1 MAGAIPANLHE
12 GSRSELLADY
22 FFSTLGTVTP
32 VRRADDYGVDLY
44 CTLTERLGQQARVR
58 EYFTVQ
64 VKSNE
69 APWTFRDADS
79 VKWLIE
85 HPTPLF
91 LCTVSNKHLRVRVYH
106 VFQRFYAWA
115 LGVWPP
121 TLQLTPGT
129 GLAGKVL
136 RWEDGLSFCLS
147 APIIEAGIS
156 DLTDDVRLGTLK
168 AVFSQ
173 WVDFDRENCD
183 LVRQG
188 LPRFRM
194 PNSYVTNKLSTEL
207 FEGGLSASAQPGV
220 VNRGLLRLAEA
231 LECLGGFLGNM
242 GDRAFALEA
251 AMLLDRIQ
259 KEHPSIFCGRPYLQ
273 DRVSGLLGQIVNRN
287 LNKALG
293 QPEGGFLH
301 AGLECVEKAIMDM
314 PIVQRYLAEP

>member
-1 MAGAIPANLHE
+1 
-12 GSRSELLADY
+12 
-22 FFSTLGTVTP
+22 VTP
-32 VRRADDYGVDLY
+32 VRRQDDYGVDLY
-44 CTLTERLGQQARVR
+44 CTLTERLGQRARVR

-69 APWTFRDADS
+69 EPWTFDDAES
-79 VKWLIE
+79 VRWLIE

-91 LCTVSNKHLRVRVYH
+91 LCTVSNKDLRVRVYH
-106 VFQRFYAWA
+106 VFPRFYAWA

-121 TLQLTPGT
+121 TLQLTPGK
-129 GLAGKVL
+129 GSAGEVL
-136 RWEDGLSFCLS
+136 RWEDGSSFSLS
-147 APIIEAGIS
+147 APVIEAGIS
-156 DLTDDVRLGTLK
+156 DLTDDNQLGRLK

-183 LVRQG
+183 LIRQG

-207 FEGGLSASAQPGV
+207 FEGGLSLSAEPGV
-220 VNRGLLRLAEA
+220 VDRGLLRLAEA

-259 KEHPSIFCGRPYLQ
+259 KEHGSIFSGKAYLQ
-273 DRVSGLLGQIVNRN
+273 ERVSGQLGQIVNRS

-293 QPEGGFLH
+293 EPEGGFLY
-301 AGLECVEKAIMDM
+301 AGIEAVERAIADL
-314 PIVQRYLAEP
+314 PIVKRYLAEP